1 MKNIKFLLSAAF
13 SLLAAATMAQDFSS
27 PQFAKWGDTPE
38 ERERN
43 ILNSNFLKESC
54 DNRDYNAAAH
64 YLRS

>member
-38 ERERN
+38 ERERLSL
-43 ILNSNFLKESC
+43 I
-54 DNRDYNAAAH
+54 H
-64 YLRS
+64 I